1 MLFTVWV
8 IFEGDRCPFSFTRE
22 GTKTL
27 FANGLVFWCTQW
39 EEADEMCRKGSRRGY
54 RTQSVLSSFLPIET
68 SHGLMV

>member
-22 GTKTL
+22 VKDSL
-27 FANGLVFWCTQW
+27 FANGLIFGCTEW

-68 SHGLMV
+68 SHVLKV